1 MPPGNGSTAPEA
13 PRRNGSAPAGERI
26 PPPRTG
32 VEIVDTIVRNGVPHH
47 AMRDLRNNQIVHNV
61 TRYSA
66 RRLWYY
72 AIMQHESGPPA
83 EDQVQWAGNAGL
95 WRRVKRA
102 GVLRY
107 DLVSRDSSGR
117 LRVYYGVTDEGIHG
131 PWRALDLSAGDVE
144 HVEHED
150 GDWN

>member
-1 MPPGNGSTAPEA
+1 VDLAPPAEA
-13 PRRNGSAPAGERI
+13 PPPSTNGSAPAGEKI
-26 PPPRTG
+26 APPRTG
-32 VEIVDTIVRNGVPHH
+32 VEVVDTIIRNGVPHH

-72 AIMQHESGPPA
+72 AIMQHEAGSPDEKA
-83 EDQVQWAGNAGL
+83 IQWTGTVGL
-95 WRRVKRA
+95 LRRVKRA

-107 DLVSRDSSGR
+107 DLVSREPNGR
-117 LRVYYGVTDEGIHG
+117 LRVYYGVTEEGIHG
-131 PWRALDLSAGDVE
+131 PWRALDLSAEDVE
-144 HVEHED
+144 HVEGD